1 MEVDM
6 GHELGFILRYKP
18 TQLSCVTT
26 GSDRQCFYLL
36 GFNYRTGGH
45 GTCSKSHPEGIYR
58 RYIQTWET
66 WDLVASLLYG
76 DPSQCLAQGHLQSL
90 PHLASHRG

>member
-1 MEVDM
+1 MEVGIGVEVDM

-18 TQLSCVTT
+18 TRLSCATT

-45 GTCSKSHPEGIYR
+45 GTCSKSHPEGIYKLGKLGG
-58 RYIQTWET
+58 QST
-66 WDLVASLLYG
+66 
-76 DPSQCLAQGHLQSL
+76 LQ
-90 PHLASHRG
+90 